1 MPEKQK
7 QRFLNPKG
15 EFPGRTL
22 KLMKDLKAHKKATSG
37 SGKEAGRQNKGFP
50 DIETLILALVA
61 SVTSASRV
69 MAFLQNSIAP
79 VAAVGGALS
88 ISK

>member
-1 MPEKQK
+1 MT
-7 QRFLNPKG
+7 
-15 EFPGRTL
+15 GRAL

-37 SGKEAGRQNKGFP
+37 SGLEAARQNFGFS
-50 DIETLILALVA
+50 DIETLILALVV

-69 MAFLQNSIAP
+69 MTSQNSIVP
-79 VAAVGGALS
+79 VAVFGRAFS

>member
-1 MPEKQK
+1 
-7 QRFLNPKG
+7 
-15 EFPGRTL
+15 
-22 KLMKDLKAHKKATSG
+22 MKDLKAHKKATSG
-37 SGKEAGRQNKGFP
+37 SGFEAGRQNFGFP

-69 MAFLQNSIAP
+69 MAFQNSIAP